1 LSLAQSWAGV
11 PASGAP
17 PEKLAAAA
25 VYPSLLSA
33 FGLTEARQVHLL
45 ARDESYYAEPP
56 SASGHLSGTAVEAY
70 NFLLRFRLG
79 AGEPLPP
86 ADVSLG
92 DEEYAGL
99 LFSAALRLS
108 GVVEGSGRFVGREGA
123 NLWVKT
129 TEGRVGLPVDPELP
143 LARKVGDRYFP
154 SASLTLRAGDRLR
167 WWKRGAQTLGL
178 WVEWEAAGTTFER
191 DSSWTEWVRRVSS
204 RELARRMSQRVVGTE
219 VRDLT
224 VVRRSPSGRV
234 IEMEVVTDGG
244 KLDLKRFDVRQ
255 ALELPELLFTAEK
268 VKGPQGESEWVFLG
282 RGWGHGVGLCQN
294 GAYGMALAGATYDA
308 ILKHYYAG
316 IDIVPANSVQA
327 STASGR

>member
-1 LSLAQSWAGV
+1 YLVSVECGELATTALPGLPLERGKGAGVPRSGLSWRGYVLRRHAGRRTPPPRSTVLSLAQSWAGV

-99 LFSAALRLS
+99 LF
-108 GVVEGSGRFVGREGA
+108 
-123 NLWVKT
+123 
-129 TEGRVGLPVDPELP
+129 
-143 LARKVGDRYFP
+143 
-154 SASLTLRAGDRLR
+154 
-167 WWKRGAQTLGL
+167 
-178 WVEWEAAGTTFER
+178 
-191 DSSWTEWVRRVSS
+191 
-204 RELARRMSQRVVGTE
+204 
-219 VRDLT
+219 
-224 VVRRSPSGRV
+224 
-234 IEMEVVTDGG
+234 
-244 KLDLKRFDVRQ
+244 
-255 ALELPELLFTAEK
+255 
-268 VKGPQGESEWVFLG
+268 
-282 RGWGHGVGLCQN
+282 
-294 GAYGMALAGATYDA
+294 
-308 ILKHYYAG
+308 
-316 IDIVPANSVQA
+316 
-327 STASGR
+327 